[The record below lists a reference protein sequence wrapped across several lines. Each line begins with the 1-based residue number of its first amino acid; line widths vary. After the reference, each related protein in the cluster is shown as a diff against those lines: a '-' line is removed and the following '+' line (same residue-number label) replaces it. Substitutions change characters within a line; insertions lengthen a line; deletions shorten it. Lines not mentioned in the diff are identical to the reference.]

1 MSKLKIKS
9 VSDIN
14 ITKYEHDIICFDFE
28 NRHYR
33 LEDESDNF
41 KKCTGL
47 YEVIY
52 NEEWYYRLNYI
63 HIREVDFLINDYIHI
78 PPCFK
83 GDVKCADKVRFV
95 KALEMNG
102 FADGPFSEEWSK
114 VRSKIST
121 KAQKISE
128 VMAESIK
135 ICDNL
140 KKEQRELKENWL
152 NESCFPGR

>member
-9 VSDIN
+9 VSDIS
-14 ITKYEHDIICFDFE
+14 IIAYEPGIICFDFE

-33 LEDESDNF
+33 LEDESDSF
-41 KKCTGL
+41 KSSTGL
-47 YEVIY
+47 YEVKY
-52 NEEWYYRLNYI
+52 DETGNYRLNYV
-63 HIREVDFLINDYIHI
+63 HIREVDFNIDDYIHI
-78 PPCFK
+78 QPCFK
-83 GDVKCADKVRFV
+83 GDIKCADKVRFV

-102 FADGPFSEEWSK
+102 FAAGPFSEEWSK

>member
-1 MSKLKIKS
+1 MSKLNIKS
-9 VSDIN
+9 ISDIN
-14 ITKYEHDIICFDFE
+14 VTKYEPGIICFDFE

-33 LEDESDNF
+33 LEDESDKF
-41 KKCTGL
+41 KKSTGL

-52 NEEWYYRLNYI
+52 DKTRNYRLNYV
-63 HIREVDFLINDYIHI
+63 HIRDVDFCIDDYIYI
-78 PPCFK
+78 KPCFK

-102 FADGPFSEEWSK
+102 FAVGPFSEDWSK
-114 VRSKIST
+114 IRSKIST

>member
-9 VSDIN
+9 ANDIN
-14 ITKYEHDIICFDFE
+14 ITKYEPGIIWFDFE

-41 KKCTGL
+41 KNSTGL

-52 NEEWYYRLNYI
+52 NEEGNYRLNYVL
-63 HIREVDFLINDYIHI
+63 IREVDFLINDYIHI

-83 GDVKCADKVRFV
+83 GDIKCADKVRFV

-121 KAQKISE
+121 KAQKMFD

-135 ICDNL
+135 MCDNL
-140 KKEQRELKENWL
+140 KKEQIELKENWL

>member
-9 VSDIN
+9 VSDIS
-14 ITKYEHDIICFDFE
+14 IIAYEPGIIRFDVE

-41 KKCTGL
+41 KSNTGL
-47 YEVIY
+47 YEVKY
-52 NEEWYYRLNYI
+52 DETGNYRLNYVL
-63 HIREVDFLINDYIHI
+63 IREVDFNIDDYIHI
-78 PPCFK
+78 PSCFK
-83 GDVKCADKVRFV
+83 GDIKCAEKVRFV

-135 ICDNL
+135 MCDNL